1 MRFFDWILK
10 LFGGGR
16 EEQNLLPSP
25 AEEAQ
30 ELVKVQEKKDRTMEI
45 ISDSQDKIKKIH
57 ELTKLAEGTIY
68 ADKFKLVLEWTRKIH
83 DGIIEEEKV
92 SNNRLEQFHL
102 YYTDEFLNTFEEAL
116 NDLKPKQEIDIKLKS
131 SYKLQQELEAERLK
145 KEQQDIINNIYS
157 LGTKERIE
165 LLLKY
170 VNDSWKLI
178 QEKEYHDV
186 IEKDKSKGV
195 TVTYADKYSAY
206 LINNW
211 NLPKSIKFIG
221 ELNDKQETPIVYDI
235 NTLDVYKILYDSANP
250 EKLGN
255 IKDETIKDIVERG
268 HKKKAPISKA
278 QQGAYH
284 NY

>member
-1 MRFFDWILK
+1 MRFFNWILNI
-10 LFGGGR
+10 FGVNR
-16 EEQNLLPSP
+16 EEQHLLSAPV
-25 AEEAQ
+25 EDAQ
-30 ELVKVQEKKDRTMEI
+30 ELIKVQEKKDRTMEI

-57 ELTKLAEGTIY
+57 ELNKLAEGTIY

-116 NDLKPKQEIDIKLKS
+116 NDLKPKQEIDIKMKS
-131 SYKLQQELEAERLK
+131 SYKLQQELELERVK

-157 LGTKERIE
+157 LGIKDRIE

-170 VNDSWKLI
+170 INNSWTLV

-186 IEKDKSKGV
+186 IEKDRVKGI
-195 TVTYADKYSAY
+195 TVTYADKYSSY

-211 NLPKSIKFIG
+211 ELPKSVKFIG

-235 NTLDVYKILYDSANP
+235 NTLDVYKIHYDSVKP
-250 EKLGN
+250 EKLGS
-255 IKDETIKDIVERG
+255 IKDENIKIIVEKGQR
-268 HKKKAPISKA
+268 KNTSTNVDKI
-278 QQGAYH
+278 YH
-284 NY
+284 